1 MINFVD
7 TLNDFVIHGKIDK
20 ADAFELLQLHNA
32 ETSKSDT
39 VLALE
44 ELKLQTKL
52 QEAARNDMLNAIE
65 ASPTP
70 KRNKQVDVPTEAW
83 QKSIEREL
91 SKFDKLDRLLDFFE
105 FDGDTIVFKGDV
117 VANG

>member
-70 KRNKQVDVPTEAW
+70 NAPNTPC
-83 QKSIEREL
+83 
-91 SKFDKLDRLLDFFE
+91 LLYTSPSPRDS
-105 FDGDTIVFKGDV
+105 
-117 VANG
+117 